1 MIDPRNS
8 ETTGAETL
16 NVVEELRR
24 NFHYLT
30 AVRDACLRLLASPEG
45 ETLDVG
51 PHDFDLDVVVATG
64 SGRPT
69 RRPLREF
76 FSGDGLRLVAVHAKM
91 ADPRALLLATL
102 AQIRQQIEL
111 TVKLSERIY
120 DTQAIQQFQEEIIHA
135 IDEADPATAARIRER
150 LPHRPAL
157 RLILGPSGTD
167 G

>member
-1 MIDPRNS
+1 MADHAMS
-8 ETTGAETL
+8 EQSSGEIL
-16 NVVEELRR
+16 NVIEELRR
-24 NFHYLT
+24 NFNHLA

-45 ETLDVG
+45 EALDVG

-76 FSGDGLRLVAVHAKM
+76 FSGDGPRLVAVHAKM

-135 IDEADPATAARIRER
+135 VDEADPATAARIRAR

-157 RLILGPSGTD
+157 RLAPGPPGTD